1 MVKDDHEIPTDIL
14 YAFQHAWS
22 AYRRFAWG
30 NDHLRPISKAG
41 QNWFG
46 LGLTIVDSLDT
57 MLIMNLKEEYT
68 EARDWV
74 AQKLNFGIN
83 KDVNLFETTIR
94 YARHN
99 FLFRI

>member
-1 MVKDDHEIPTDIL
+1 
-14 YAFQHAWS
+14 
-22 AYRRFAWG
+22 
-30 NDHLRPISKAG
+30 
-41 QNWFG
+41 
-46 LGLTIVDSLDT
+46 

-94 YARHN
+94 
-99 FLFRI
+99 